1 MYRETSPGV
10 LAAACDSY
18 CPVVQDTYYSTSR
31 VVMEEGQ
38 TIWIKVS
45 TGTKAKS
52 GTLKFTVP
60 ARPSNDY
67 LAGRTVLR
75 PLGWGETETRPFTVV
90 GATRSTDEPG
100 AMSQPAMGPVGRAST
115 VWYEVTAN
123 TLGVI
128 RFATNKGHSVGF
140 NVYEREA
147 DGTLG
152 GVEIEAGPPVR
163 RRERHAHCDRHP
175 GAAGQRHQATGRG
188 AGPVDRV
195 DDDPGRPDQ
204 RAAHLR

>member
-1 MYRETSPGV
+1 MTDAIADAPHITDVPAGSTINVTFDTNNATDTTGEPSGSGPNAVWLKYTGTEATHLYVDSQLGAGGSNVGVYRETSPGV

-115 VWYEVTAN
+115 VVSGPTNACN
-123 TLGVI
+123 AAS
-128 RFATNKGHSVGF
+128 RFF
-140 NVYEREA
+140 
-147 DGTLG
+147 
-152 GVEIEAGPPVR
+152 GPM
-163 RRERHAHCDRHP
+163 
-175 GAAGQRHQATGRG
+175 
-188 AGPVDRV
+188 
-195 DDDPGRPDQ
+195 
-204 RAAHLR
+204 